1 MTGVGAFLNGKWEV
15 NAHEIMLTN
24 MREGPS
30 KLLLSAIFPG
40 TRATVDHTSHVSAR
54 AYPTFN

>member
-24 MREGPS
+24 TREGPS
-30 KLLLSAIFPG
+30 KLLLSAMFPG
-40 TRATVDHTSHVSAR
+40 TRATVDHTSHVSVR
-54 AYPTFN
+54 A